1 MADEIQDTLKEVAKR
16 IGEFVN
22 DAATMSVETWYV
34 EVGGEGIP
42 VDEEHIAH
50 FKQVATPVA
59 QTDIRFDGDSTAV
72 IPMRRGASGE
82 LEVHQEL
89 LALHVQNV
97 RTATEYRASIL
108 SSLVGILRD
117 YV

>member
-1 MADEIQDTLKEVAKR
+1 MADEIQETLKEVAKR
-16 IGEFVN
+16 IGELVN
-22 DAATMSVETWYV
+22 DAGTMSVETWYI
-34 EVGGEGIP
+34 EVGGEAIP
-42 VDEEHIAH
+42 VDEERVAH
-50 FKQVATPVA
+50 FKQVATPAA
-59 QTDIRFDGDSTAV
+59 QTDIRFDGDSTGV
-72 IPMRRGASGE
+72 VPMRKGASGE

-108 SSLVGILRD
+108 SSLVGILRE